1 MQPVCISTREGAA
14 NCMRARVV
22 WMQRAG
28 KFMKRHVHGRCGR
41 NQRADIGPQPI
52 GDNLTVVRNDD
63 VFLSGRIAMEVPR
76 RGA

>member
-1 MQPVCISTREGAA
+1 
-14 NCMRARVV
+14 MRARVV

-28 KFMKRHVHGRCGR
+28 EFMKRDVHGRCGR
-41 NQRADIGPQPI
+41 NQRADVRPQPI

-63 VFLSGRIAMEVPR
+63 VLLSGRIAMEIPR